1 MQQKRRADIGS
12 WLSWLIFLLLIFGSR
27 FLPPVANWLT
37 QTTGLPITTP
47 MLIGALVVLSIVV
60 SVIGS
65 VARRSE
71 QPQDPLE
78 RSPAPPTS
86 LPDLPTASSPL
97 PPSSVDSVGRL
108 RNLGPQPMPQPTRFE
123 PIINLRILVVGII
136 IGLLFIGLFLF
147 IATLM
152 IGMP

>member
-27 FLPPVANWLT
+27 FLPPVANWLA

-71 QPQDPLE
+71 QPREPLD
-78 RSPAPPTS
+78 RLPTPPPSPPELPTTS
-86 LPDLPTASSPL
+86 LPL
-97 PPSSVDSVGRL
+97 PPPPVETTWRPRD
-108 RNLGPQPMPQPTRFE
+108 LGSQPMVQPPRFE
-123 PIINLRILVVGII
+123 PIIHPRLLVVGVIA
-136 IGLLFIGLFLF
+136 LVLIGLFLF
-147 IATLM
+147 LAVLL
-152 IGMP
+152 IGTP

>member
-47 MLIGALVVLSIVV
+47 MLIGALVLLSIVV

-71 QPQDPLE
+71 EPRDPLE
-78 RSPAPPTS
+78 RVPVPPTS
-86 LPDLPTASSPL
+86 LPDLPTVSSPL
-97 PPSSVDSVGRL
+97 PPSSVDSAGRL
-108 RNLGPQPMPQPTRFE
+108 RDLGPQSMPQAPRFE
-123 PIINLRILVVGII
+123 PIINPWILVVGV

-147 IATLM
+147 LAMLM
-152 IGMP
+152 IGTP